1 MKTLQYTVIK
11 DFHTVDSTHK
21 STITNQCKKVLGS
34 LKIGET
40 VEARQFVKETM
51 PKFCNTV
58 NPRNIANIGYRYLR
72 EGKKIGVLSENPK
85 EEKSISFKDFIKI
98 ESVAYWISQLSTTKY
113 KNIKCNT
120 ILHGT
125 QATHGYHLWA
135 FNEWLQ
141 GIYISKVL

>member
-1 MKTLQYTVIK
+1 MQRLHYTVIK
-11 DFHTVDSTHK
+11 DINAVDLSHNSSTSK
-21 STITNQCKKVLGS
+21 QCKKVLGS

-40 VEARQFVKETM
+40 IEARQFVKEIM
-51 PKFCNTV
+51 PKFCSTV

-72 EGKKIGVLSENPK
+72 EGKKLGVLSENPK